1 MASGPRCRY
10 HPTVPD
16 MGIFATLTKHINGTI
31 NVGLYDT
38 FVEIFHRANRQSA
51 TTNRIT
57 NKMAEER
64 FMAA

>member
-1 MASGPRCRY
+1 
-10 HPTVPD
+10 